1 MLSQFD
7 TTILLLSGIVTAI
20 VVVSVQVIVK
30 WLGPAY
36 GVLAFLPSV
45 SVISCVGLSITNTH
59 DGVLDV
65 STFQV
70 LFFLVLSS
78 YMPVRV

>member
-1 MLSQFD
+1 MLSHFD
-7 TTILLLSGIVTAI
+7 STILVLSGIVTAI

-45 SVISCVGLSITNTH
+45 SVISCIGLGITNTH

-70 LFFLVLSS
+70 LNRSCLSS
-78 YMPVRV
+78 